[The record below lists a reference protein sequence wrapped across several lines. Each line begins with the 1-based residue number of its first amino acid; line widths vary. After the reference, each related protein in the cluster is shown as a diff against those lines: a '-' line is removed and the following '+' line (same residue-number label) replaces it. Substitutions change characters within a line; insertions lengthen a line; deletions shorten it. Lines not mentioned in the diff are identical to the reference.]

1 MPRHG
6 VGPRP
11 VLSGVQMPNI
21 PARKGSLGLLRAQ
34 AEARLASGTAPPN
47 GGTITMEA
55 MAPLFRLACSTET
68 AADGLKLLHELQVHQ
83 IELDLQYAQ
92 LLANER
98 EALECLNRYKAL
110 YELAPAGYLVTDPN
124 GCISQA
130 NAEAATLLGIEQDR
144 LIGLMIANVFEPTSG
159 QVFDDLLLQLQAGAA
174 RATGVVKQIDTTTL
188 HIVASLTPAGDAML
202 IVLTAA

>member
-1 MPRHG
+1 
-6 VGPRP
+6 
-11 VLSGVQMPNI
+11 MPNI
-21 PARKGSLGLLRAQ
+21 PARQGSRGQLRAQ
-34 AEARLASGTAPPN
+34 AEARLASGTAPAN
-47 GGTITMEA
+47 GSTITMEA

-110 YELAPAGYLVTDPN
+110 YELAPVGYLVTDPN

-130 NAEAATLLGIEQDR
+130 NPAAATLLGIEQDR
-144 LIGLMIANVFEPTSG
+144 LVSRLIANFFEPSSG
-159 QVFDDLLLQLQAGAA
+159 RVFGDLLLQLQAGAA
-174 RATGVVKQIDTTTL
+174 RATGVVKKTDNTTL
-188 HIVASLTPAGDAML
+188 QIVTSLTPAGDAML
-202 IVLTAA
+202 VVLSAA